1 MKNKI
6 FSLLFTLVAVFALTG
21 CDDWEPGQQKFAA
34 NTGGVNLG
42 GLTVTVNDKT
52 TPSSRA
58 GVDTSNY
65 LVSTADK
72 AGNTV
77 TYNGTECSWTFKDMP
92 EVMTLPV
99 VEGDNPYKVIV
110 RSHAVQKAEWSHPYF
125 EGEKEFSVNNGEI
138 TSIGTVTCKF
148 AAIKVD
154 VKFDD
159 KILATVTDPKA
170 RVVANDEGELTWT
183 ATETRSGYYEAIDGS
198 QTLVAEFTGTFNG
211 QPVTRIKEFTDVEK
225 GKYYIINFTLKTGP
239 GIPDETG
246 TIDPNGGIT
255 IDSTIEES
263 DENGNVDA
271 PTTPENPNDRP
282 DKEEW
287 PEEPTPPGPDEPG
300 PDEPGQ
306 DEPIEITCA
315 TMPDF
320 SKYYP
325 ITLPSYELVIGSKN
339 PLSHLYVEIIS
350 DYLTEDFLQSVE
362 LSSKFDLAE
371 PGDLDSALKD
381 SFGFPTKE
389 GVIGQTEVKFNLTP
403 FIPLLELG
411 KGEGVTKHT
420 FKLRVVDN
428 ENNEKTVELKFD
440 AEL

>member
-1 MKNKI
+1 M
-6 FSLLFTLVAVFALTG
+6 V
-21 CDDWEPGQQKFAA
+21 
-34 NTGGVNLG
+34 
-42 GLTVTVNDKT
+42 
-52 TPSSRA
+52 
-58 GVDTSNY
+58 
-65 LVSTADK
+65 
-72 AGNTV
+72 
-77 TYNGTECSWTFKDMP
+77 
-92 EVMTLPV
+92 
-99 VEGDNPYKVIV
+99 V

-125 EGEKEFSVNNGEI
+125 EGEKEFTVKNGEI

-154 VKFDD
+154 VKFDE

-183 ATETRSGYYEAIDGS
+183 ATETRSGYYEAINGS
-198 QTLVAEFTGTFNG
+198 QTLVAEFTGTVNG
-211 QPVTRIKEFTDVEK
+211 QPITCIKPFDDVEK

-306 DEPIEITCA
+306 EDLFTIVPTGINLEGINDAVDGNDYILDITTVNPIESMKVQIK
-315 TMPDF
+315 
-320 SKYYP
+320 S
-325 ITLPSYELVIGSKN
+325 G
-339 PLSHLYVEIIS
+339 
-350 DYLTEDFLQSVE
+350 YLDDDFLQGVGLTTE
-362 LSSKFDLAE
+362 FDLAD
-371 PGDLDSALKD
+371 PKDLDAAL
-381 SFGFPTKE
+381 SGMGFSTGANVK
-389 GVIGQTEVKFNLTP
+389 GQTAVNFNLTQ
-403 FIPLLELG
+403 FIPLLNLSPDPQ
-411 KGEGVTKHT
+411 VHT
-420 FKLRVVDN
+420 FTLTIADN
-428 ENNEKTVELKFD
+428 KGNIKTIDLKFQSF
-440 AEL
+440 